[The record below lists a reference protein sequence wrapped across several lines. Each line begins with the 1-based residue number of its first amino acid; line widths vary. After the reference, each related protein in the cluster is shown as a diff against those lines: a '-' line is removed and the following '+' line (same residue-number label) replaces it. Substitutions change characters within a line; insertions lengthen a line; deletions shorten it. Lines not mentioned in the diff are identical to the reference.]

1 MTATPTPVDV
11 RPATPAPVD
20 VPPAPTGPG
29 KPGASPAPAGR
40 APRTSP
46 LWAVGGTLA
55 ILGAMLLGFVAEVG
69 PLGHLRH
76 ERDLRVGYADVRST
90 LANATTPI
98 GATTEPGTPIGLLTI
113 PQLGV
118 KEVIREGSSAEVL
131 SAGPGHRRDTVL
143 PGQAGLSIVMG
154 RRAGY
159 GGPFRHLATLQPGE
173 TIKVTT
179 GQGEHS
185 YRVSGVRR
193 AGDPRPPALQAGTGR
208 LTLMTATGSP
218 YRPDGV
224 LQVDADLI
232 TPPQPGAVPAFRFGR
247 VPADELPLA
256 GQPSSWLPL
265 VLWSQAVLLAA
276 AGLVWARSRVPRV
289 HVWLVGFPVLVALGL
304 TVGDQVALLLPN
316 LL

>member
-1 MTATPTPVDV
+1 MTATPTLVDV
-11 RPATPAPVD
+11 RPAPA
-20 VPPAPTGPG
+20 GPG
-29 KPGASPAPAGR
+29 RPGASPVPAGR
-40 APRTSP
+40 APRNSP
-46 LWAVGGTLA
+46 LWAVGGILT
-55 ILGAMLLGFVAEVG
+55 ILGALLLGFVAEVG

-76 ERDLRVGYADVRST
+76 ERDRRVGYADVRST

-98 GATTEPGTPIGLLTI
+98 GASTEPGTPIALLSI

-131 SAGPGHRRDTVL
+131 ASGPGHRRDTVL

-159 GGPFRHLATLQPGE
+159 GGPFRHLASLQPGE

-185 YRVSGVRR
+185 YRVRGVRR
-193 AGDPRPPALQAGTGR
+193 AGDPKPPALRAGTGR

-232 TPPQPGAVPAFRFGR
+232 TPPQPGVVPAFRFER

-265 VLWSQAVLLAA
+265 VLWSHALLLAA
-276 AGLVWARSRVPRV
+276 AGLVWARSRVPRA
-289 HVWLVGFPVLVALGL
+289 HVWLVGFPVLLAFGL
-304 TVGDQVALLLPN
+304 TVGDRMAFLLPN